1 MDDVGHPDLIE
12 ENKNID
18 TTAYENNLN
27 QDVKIPPIKK
37 KNYCN
42 EKTECWPTSI
52 KESLN

>member
-18 TTAYENNLN
+18 TTAYKNNLN

-37 KNYCN
+37 KNIAM
-42 EKTECWPTSI
+42 K
-52 KESLN
+52 KLNAGQQA